1 MNLKLKMQ
9 KEHQMKN
16 PGMELELNELESVF
30 GGNGTDPSF
39 EKPSKW

>member
-16 PGMELELNELESVF
+16 PGMELNEIESVF